1 MAKKQAVK
9 EVQAAAPVSDD
20 AFLSELAGATP
31 APQVAEKPKSK
42 KDRPSV
48 AVTGDL
54 VQDLEVVCAS
64 KAVTKFVES
73 VATQAE
79 ANIKAFGYQEWRKKC
94 LAASCK
100 IDNPQLIGGRASAVF
115 QFKGPYKVQ
124 LPSGVL
130 VPDALKA
137 AGLRPSTIEVAASL
151 ITEKTETTLVPL
163 QVLQAQVET
172 KPIFDKIKAFV
183 LSLSP
188 EERKAAMS
196 TERTFEVADDLV
208 PQLIA
213 AIASLQVKSASGK
226 IDPEKTLELQT
237 QEFNRLFSGESP
249 VIKPVQALSSSQYGA
264 DTTESLEFLK
274 GVYSANKPAEKKSV
288 NTTVTTKVEEKVAA

>member
-9 EVQAAAPVSDD
+9 EVVAAAAQPVSDD
-20 AFLSELAGATP
+20 AFMADLAGSTP
-31 APQVAEKPKSK
+31 APAPEAKTKAK

-48 AVTGDL
+48 AVVGDL

-79 ANIKAFGYQEWRKKC
+79 TNIKVFGYQEWRKKC

-124 LPSGVL
+124 LPAGVTVRESL
-130 VPDALKA
+130 QAT
-137 AGLRPSTIEVAASL
+137 GLRAETVKVAETL

-163 QVLQAQVET
+163 QVLQSQVET

-183 LSLSP
+183 LTLTP
-188 EERKAAMS
+188 AERKAAIE
-196 TERTFEVADDLV
+196 TKRTFETSDNLV
-208 PQLIA
+208 PALIA
-213 AIASLQVKSASGK
+213 AVASLPVKVQA
-226 IDPEKTLELQT
+226 E
-237 QEFNRLFSGESP
+237 EFDRLFAGENP
-249 VIKPVQALSSSQYGA
+249 VIKPVQALSSTQYGA

-274 GVYSANKPAEKKSV
+274 GVYSAVKPAEKKAV
-288 NTTVTTKVEEKVAA
+288 KTTVTTKVEEKVTA